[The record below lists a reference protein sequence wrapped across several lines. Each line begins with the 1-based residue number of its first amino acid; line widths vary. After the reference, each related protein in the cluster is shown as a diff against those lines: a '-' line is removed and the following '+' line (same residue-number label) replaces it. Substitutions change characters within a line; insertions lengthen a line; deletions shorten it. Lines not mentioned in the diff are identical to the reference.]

1 MSADKYPPNAPKW
14 VQADEVKAATL
25 DGSRVD
31 VPIQKGSQEEE
42 TVRLCAVGWSNTF
55 ANKSQADV
63 LVESSTYGWLRV
75 SVNGSNVLPY

>member
-1 MSADKYPPNAPKW
+1 MSAEKYPPNAPKW
-14 VQADEVKAATL
+14 VQADEVKAATP

-42 TVRLCAVGWSNTF
+42 TVRVCAAGWSNPF
-55 ANKSQADV
+55 ANTSQADG